1 MVEEF
6 VVVDVDEKLRTGRV
20 RVVGTSHGN
29 GADGVAWATLGF
41 DLNTLVLDG
50 WSGGFFHVASVI
62 AATLD
67 HEVIDDAVKN
77 QAVVMAVAH
86 ISQKILY
93 GVGCFVGVQLN
104 HKLSRA
110 GGEFNLRSG
119 RLCLCKTNGG
129 KSQGQA

>member
-1 MVEEF
+1 MVEKV

-20 RVVGTSHGN
+20 WVVGTSHGDS
-29 GADGVAWATLGF
+29 ADGVGRAILGF
-41 DLNTLVLDG
+41 DLSTLVLDR
-50 WSGGFFHVASVI
+50 WSGRFFHVASVI

-86 ISQKILY
+86 IRQKILY

-110 GGEFNLRSG
+110 GGEFDLRSG
-119 RLCLCKTNGG
+119 RLCLCKTKGG
-129 KSQGQA
+129 KGQGHA